1 MFKGQSQC
9 QKRDK
14 RKNLFISYYFN
25 QYTSYLIV
33 VLMSNVLQYAIYDHV
48 VVFYM
53 LYTVWVYEKVNY
65 IKEKMY

>member
-1 MFKGQSQC
+1 
-9 QKRDK
+9 
-14 RKNLFISYYFN
+14 
-25 QYTSYLIV
+25 
-33 VLMSNVLQYAIYDHV
+33 MSNVLQYAIYDLV